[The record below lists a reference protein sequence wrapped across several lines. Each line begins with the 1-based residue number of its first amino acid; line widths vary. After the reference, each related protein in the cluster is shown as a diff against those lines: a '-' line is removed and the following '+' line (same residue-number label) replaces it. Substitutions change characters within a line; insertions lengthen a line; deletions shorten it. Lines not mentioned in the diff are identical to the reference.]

1 MWAMQ
6 EDTVLQYTFGVSP
19 PVPVMFT
26 GETSRQLTI
35 SYNTEYN
42 LSVVAVAPCR
52 DDVTTSI
59 RLNYSKLIVHQ
70 L

>member
-6 EDTVLQYTFGVSP
+6 EDTVSQYTFGVSP

-52 DDVTTSI
+52 ASGTTFMQ
-59 RLNYSKLIVHQ
+59 LNYSISVS
-70 L
+70 